1 VESKKGT
8 INRKDRINEN
18 YCVLYASFA
27 LALRLSALAG
37 QSPALLTAGIHFRYF
52 CFCYFVWANLST
64 EEKPMMYE
72 TFEETVDPGHTSLL
86 VTDVQ
91 NDFCKDEPRQA
102 MIPRIGRIVEAAR
115 KYGVQVVY
123 IQNTVLPDGLSDAPS
138 DLMRRRKLGINT
150 EVTIEGSWGH
160 QIVDPLKPAAKEP
173 VVRKHRLSAFIG
185 TTLDIMLRSKGIETV
200 VVTGTATHGCVIN
213 TAYGAIAHNYYVVV
227 VEDGVASWR
236 KDLHDSAL
244 FLMRNTINYVVDT
257 DQLIA
262 AWQSRSK
269 ATGTAAGSASTN
281 PA

>member
-1 VESKKGT
+1 
-8 INRKDRINEN
+8 
-18 YCVLYASFA
+18 
-27 LALRLSALAG
+27 
-37 QSPALLTAGIHFRYF
+37 
-52 CFCYFVWANLST
+52 
-64 EEKPMMYE
+64 MMYD
-72 TFEETVDPGHTSLL
+72 TFEPTVAPAHTALL

-102 MIPRIGRIVEAAR
+102 MIPRIARIVEAAR
-115 KYGVQVVY
+115 KFGVQVVY

-160 QIVDPLKPAAKEP
+160 QIVDPLKPASKEP

-185 TTLDIMLRSKGIETV
+185 TTLDIMLRSKAIETV

-244 FLMRNTINYVVDT
+244 FLMRNTINYVVDS
-257 DQLIA
+257 DQLIT
-262 AWQSRSK
+262 AWQNRSIQS
-269 ATGTAAGSASTN
+269 ATSGSPASAN